1 MSRVRPAA
9 PLLIGALVLVVAALR
24 ASTLLGQPAPEPQQG
39 AGEPAVSCTRTAGP
53 GSAALVRLV
62 RALRPGQ
69 TGCLHGGTYRADVK
83 LARPRVTLRAVP
95 GERPRVIGRLW
106 IARGADRTRVVG
118 LALDGRNGRHLPSPT
133 VNAAD
138 VELRGNDI
146 TNHHTGIC
154 LLLGT
159 PGWGR
164 AVRTVVREN
173 RIHDCGR
180 RPSTNQDHGIY
191 VAASD
196 DARILANV
204 IYDNVDR
211 GIQLYPDAQR
221 TVVRGNIID
230 GNGEGIIFSG
240 ADGAAASDTI
250 VEGNIVSNSRIR
262 TNVESWY
269 PAGNPIGARNVVRNN
284 CLWQGAGGLQNMVA
298 GGFTMTDNLTADP
311 QFVDRAAGDFRLKS
325 GSRCATILAT
335 SQAPAGAGGQS
346 PVTGAPADP
355 GTTTPPS
362 TGGGT
367 ATPPTSGG
375 GSGTPTTPPATGG
388 GSSTPTTP
396 PSTGTVKK
404 VWHCVYVRVNGKRV
418 RRCSWVPVTQ
428 AKAAVVRTT
437 SRAAKPKPAKTA
449 KAVKHRR
456 RSAR

>member
-1 MSRVRPAA
+1 VSRLLPAA
-9 PLLIGALVLVVAALR
+9 SAAAL
-24 ASTLLGQPAPEPQQG
+24 LC
-39 AGEPAVSCTRTAGP
+39 AVSLISIAPAHAAVTCAKVASPSGSDSAAGTAAAPYRTAQKLADATG
-53 GSAALVRLV
+53 
-62 RALRPGQ
+62 PGQ
-69 TGCLHGGTYRADVK
+69 TGCLRAGNYAEDVWVSNDG
-83 LARPRVTLRAVP
+83 LTITSYP
-95 GERPRVIGRLW
+95 GERATLTGRLVVGK
-106 IARGADRTRVVG
+106 GADDVTFT
-118 LALDGRNGRHLPSPT
+118 AINIDGANAARLPSPT
-133 VNAAD
+133 VNGDRATFRAD
-138 VELRGNDI
+138 DVTNGHTDI
-146 TNHHTGIC
+146 CFVIGSS
-154 LLLGT
+154 
-159 PGWGR
+159 WGR
-164 AVRTVVREN
+164 AHGTVLQGN
-173 RIHDCGR
+173 RIHDCGKI
-180 RPSTNQDHGIY
+180 PSSNQDHGIY
-191 VAASD
+191 VSEAD
-196 DARILANV
+196 DTQILDNV

-437 SRAAKPKPAKTA
+437 SRAAKPKRAKTA

>member
-39 AGEPAVSCTRTAGP
+39 AGEPAVRCTRTAGP

-62 RALRPGQ
+62 RALRSGE

-196 DARILANV
+196 DVRILDNV

-221 TVVRGNIID
+221 TLIQGNIID

-240 ADGAAASDTI
+240 AGSLAATGTLVRNNIIANASLRAD
-250 VEGNIVSNSRIR
+250 
-262 TNVESWY
+262 VESWY
-269 PAGNPIGARNVVRNN
+269 ARGARRGSGNVVRDN
-284 CLWQGAGGLQNMVA
+284 CIFGGRGGGIDRAA
-298 GGFTMTDNLTADP
+298 GGFTAQANTAQRP
-311 QFVDRAAGDFRLKS
+311 SYRDRRHGDFRLAATDP
-325 GSRCATILAT
+325 CAPAVRDSL
-335 SQAPAGAGGQS
+335 APAGPHGER
-346 PVTGAPADP
+346 PVPA
-355 GTTTPPS
+355 
-362 TGGGT
+362 
-367 ATPPTSGG
+367 
-375 GSGTPTTPPATGG
+375 
-388 GSSTPTTP
+388 
-396 PSTGTVKK
+396 
-404 VWHCVYVRVNGKRV
+404 
-418 RRCSWVPVTQ
+418 
-428 AKAAVVRTT
+428 
-437 SRAAKPKPAKTA
+437 
-449 KAVKHRR
+449 
-456 RSAR
+456 